1 MGKEAGISDRDQ
13 LARVALKWVLSHP
26 EVTTVVVGA
35 HTPEQ
40 LANSVAVLD
49 DPALASEEQEMVERI
64 KATPTYR
71 SYAQGKR
78 AQFGY

>member
-1 MGKEAGISDRDQ
+1 
-13 LARVALKWVLSHP
+13 VALKWVLSHP

-35 HTPEQ
+35 GTPEQ

-49 DPALASEEQEMVERI
+49 DLALADDEQEIVERV
-64 KATPTYR
+64 KATATYQ
-71 SYAQGKR
+71 SYAQRKR